1 MAAKEFRINNLA
13 RRELHA
19 ESCILALPPSLSLS
33 IHGVE
38 KHVRGAKVRG
48 NYLSKRFVSFRSATG
63 FHATTSSSSSSSS
76 SNFDLRTAYSILFD
90 ANMRERKAVVV
101 TTLLRGNFYPFL
113 RREHARNCTI
123 SKRVGE
129 IIIEIE
135 SHRDFFR
142 HPV

>member
-19 ESCILALPPSLSLS
+19 ESCILALPPSLSLYTRRRKTRS
-33 IHGVE
+33 RSQSTRKLSLE
-38 KHVRGAKVRG
+38 KIRFF
-48 NYLSKRFVSFRSATG
+48 SKRNRFPRN
-63 FHATTSSSSSSSS
+63 SSSSS

>member
-19 ESCILALPPSLSLS
+19 ERCILALSPSLSLYTRRRKTRS
-33 IHGVE
+33 RSQSTRKLSLE
-38 KHVRGAKVRG
+38 KIRFF
-48 NYLSKRFVSFRSATG
+48 SKRNRFPRN
-63 FHATTSSSSSSSS
+63 SSSSS